1 MSDVPQ
7 DLPSWDEAARPR
19 GAGYPDATPAERSQG
34 EHLRMVHDMYRR
46 SLAQVGDV
54 LDQVRSGE
62 LSVGDA
68 RGAVHALGVRVTF
81 EQLGSFCGQLCQSVE
96 THHRI
101 EDAHLYPALR
111 SADPALDPVL
121 DRLDLEHR
129 VIHDVLERFDRV
141 LVAMATADDGPGA
154 GESGLP
160 DVHAH
165 FAHLR
170 GLLESHFRY
179 EEDQIGTA
187 LGVHRVMV

>member
-1 MSDVPQ
+1 MSD
-7 DLPSWDEAARPR
+7 DLPTWDEAQRPR
-19 GAGYPDATPAERSQG
+19 GAGYPDATDAERAQG
-34 EHLRMVHDMYRR
+34 EHLRMIHDMYRR
-46 SLAQVGDV
+46 SLAQVGEV
-54 LDQVRSGE
+54 LAQVRSGE

-81 EQLGSFCGQLCQSVE
+81 EQLGTFCGQLCQSVE

-111 SADPALDPVL
+111 SADDGLEPVL

-141 LVAMATADDGPGA
+141 LVTMARG
-154 GESGLP
+154 GEEQGGDAGLP
-160 DVHAH
+160 DVHEH

-170 GLLESHFRY
+170 RLLESHFRY
-179 EEDQIGTA
+179 EEEQIGLA